1 MRQARL
7 ASISFVGLVSG
18 GLESV
23 HLHVHI
29 NVHETF
35 VQYRLVGW
43 NYCDLEGVCV
53 RGAYEMNG
61 QESMLRCFAVDGEMI
76 KHV

>member
-29 NVHETF
+29 NVHQTF
-35 VQYRLVGW
+35 VQYHLVG
-43 NYCDLEGVCV
+43 YVTAIRREYACGVHT
-53 RGAYEMNG
+53 G
-61 QESMLRCFAVDGEMI
+61 
-76 KHV
+76 

>member
-1 MRQARL
+1 M
-7 ASISFVGLVSG
+7 
-18 GLESV
+18 

-43 NYCDLEGVCV
+43 NYCDSEGVCV

-61 QESMLRCFAVDGEMI
+61 QESMLHCFAVDGEMI